1 MTSYL
6 YAARKALPHL
16 ALVFL
21 AAIAMIVTPG
31 MARAIDVVTA
41 VYGTGQ
47 QALLASAPLPTEVG
61 PNEVQP
67 FILKVADIAERDQ
80 AVDCLADAVYYE
92 AGFEP
97 VSGQRAV
104 AQVILNRVRDR
115 NFPNSVCGVVFQGF
129 KRKTGCQFSFVCDG
143 SMKRRP
149 PRASQKAFSRVIAEQ
164 ALNGYVVKEV
174 GTATHYH
181 TDYVSPYWAPKLT
194 KITKV
199 GTHIFYRWPGKA
211 GEAYALRDPYEGDE
225 VATFRTAANFVLG
238 RA

>member
-1 MTSYL
+1 M
-6 YAARKALPHL
+6 
-16 ALVFL
+16 
-21 AAIAMIVTPG
+21 IATPG
-31 MARAIDVVTA
+31 LAKAIDVVTGA
-41 VYGTGQ
+41 YGDNQ
-47 QALLASAPLPTEVG
+47 QALLTSAPLPSPAA

-67 FILKVADIAERDQ
+67 FFLPVADHSERRQ
-80 AVDCLADAVYYE
+80 AVECLADAVYYE

-97 VSGQRAV
+97 VEGQRAV

-149 PRASQKAFSRVIAEQ
+149 PRAEQAAFSTVIAEQ
-164 ALNGYVVKEV
+164 ALNGHVVREV

-181 TDYVSPYWAPKLT
+181 TTYVDPYWAPTLV

-199 GTHIFYRWPGKA
+199 GEHIFYRWPGKA
-211 GEAYALRDPYEGDE
+211 GEAYALRDPYEGGE
-225 VATFRTAANFVLG
+225 VQTFRTAARFVRG
-238 RA
+238 YA

>member
-1 MTSYL
+1 MTTSMRAQPGL
-6 YAARKALPHL
+6 THL

-21 AAIAMIVTPG
+21 AIVAMIATPG
-31 MARAIDVVTA
+31 LAKAIDLVSG
-41 VYGTGQ
+41 VYG
-47 QALLASAPLPTEVG
+47 SAPQSSTDAALPAPANPG
-61 PNEVQP
+61 EVQP
-67 FILKVADIAERDQ
+67 FILPTANPAERRQ
-80 AVDCLADAVYYE
+80 AIECMADAIYYE

-97 VSGQRAV
+97 LSGQRAV

-129 KRKTGCQFSFVCDG
+129 KRSTGCQFSFVCDG

-149 PRASQKAFSRVIAEQ
+149 PRPEQ
-164 ALNGYVVKEV
+164 AAFARMVAQQALSGYVEKAV

-181 TDYVSPYWAPKLT
+181 TDYVSPYWAPTLV

-199 GTHIFYRWPGKA
+199 GTHIFYRWPGQA
-211 GEAYALRDPYEGDE
+211 GEAYALRDTYEGGE
-225 VATFRTAANFVLG
+225 VQMWRTAATRVLG

>member
-1 MTSYL
+1 MT
-6 YAARKALPHL
+6 AIQRARQGLPHL

-21 AAIAMIVTPG
+21 AAIAMIATPG
-31 MARAIDVVTA
+31 LAKAIDIVNG
-41 VYGTGQ
+41 VYGTDRVS
-47 QALLASAPLPTEVG
+47 LLSADPLPTPTG

-67 FILKVADIAERDQ
+67 FILKVADQAERRQ
-80 AVDCLADAVYYE
+80 AVECLADAVYYE

-97 VSGQRAV
+97 VEGQRAV

-115 NFPNSVCGVVFQGF
+115 QFPNSVCGVVFQGF
-129 KRKTGCQFSFVCDG
+129 QRKTGCQFSFVCDG

-149 PRASQKAFSRVIAEQ
+149 PRAHQEAFSKIVAEQ

-194 KITKV
+194 KITKL
-199 GTHIFYRWPGKA
+199 GTHIFYRWPGER
-211 GEAYALRDPYEGDE
+211 GGPQSLRDPYEGGE
-225 VATFRTAANFVLG
+225 VQVWRMAAAYVLG